1 MTSHRVPET
10 SRTGWGW
17 GAGGAPSSGRAGGR
31 GSRGSEGILG
41 SPSGCVGGGGA
52 HGGVGED
59 PGREL
64 LLSLLEAGP
73 GAAVQGVDLQETAG
87 MTPPSQSWLP
97 AGRRALLGLQSA
109 PPRPPGPMTLAQ
121 PLTRLSI
128 TIPSTATPV
137 KNRATSSMSAA
148 AALLAFSTTS
158 AEIQPLPEGTAPAVK
173 RGAPPPHVG
182 PPSLSGVSKRAPS
195 YPTHQGSPQPLT
207 VSLALSKH
215 NNPTPDPLSSKFNSC
230 FPAVFLP
237 LQAPPRHPQSKQT
250 SLWRRPHPLFRSALG
265 RFLQEAPL

>member
-17 GAGGAPSSGRAGGR
+17 GAEGAPTSGRARGR
-31 GSRGSEGILG
+31 WSGGSEGILG
-41 SPSGCVGGGGA
+41 SPSGCVGGGGS

-59 PGREL
+59 PGREFL
-64 LLSLLEAGP
+64 LGLLEAGP
-73 GAAVQGVDLQETAG
+73 GAAVQGVDLQG
-87 MTPPSQSWLP
+87 DGRNDPTPPELGRP
-97 AGRRALLGLQSA
+97 AFLGLQSA

-128 TIPSTATPV
+128 TIPSTATQV

-158 AEIQPLPEGTAPAVK
+158 AEIQPLPEGTAPAVR

-182 PPSLSGVSKRAPS
+182 PPSLSRVSKRAPS
-195 YPTHQGSPQPLT
+195 YPTHQGSPPPPGRQSGT
-207 VSLALSKH
+207 
-215 NNPTPDPLSSKFNSC
+215 F
-230 FPAVFLP
+230 
-237 LQAPPRHPQSKQT
+237 QAQQSHT
-250 SLWRRPHPLFRSALG
+250 
-265 RFLQEAPL
+265 